1 MLYILTSFSD
11 EIYCQICKQLT
22 DNPNKTSFA
31 RGWILLSLCIGC
43 FAASDRFINYL
54 RAFIK
59 EGPPGYA
66 PYCEGRL
73 NRTFKNGAR
82 TQPPS
87 WLEMQASKNKEHI
100 VIEITLMNKT
110 TNTFEIDSATTAEEV
125 CSQIAKTLGL
135 KDKYGFSIYIAI
147 YNTVM
152 SLGSDGDH
160 ILDAISQCEQ
170 YAKEQG
176 HSEKS
181 APWKMYFRKEIFA
194 PWHNP
199 ESDPVATELIY
210 SQIIQGMKHGEYRP
224 KNDGDTA
231 ALIAQQYYIENGAN
245 LDPKVLH
252 TRIGEYLPIYIV
264 QNGNDKLKGWEEKI
278 SGTFNRLPCVK
289 NRKSSQKVKE
299 DIVKY
304 AKASWPLLFSK
315 FYETLQV
322 QGPELSKKNIIIG
335 VNWTGVYMI
344 DDQEQILLEVT
355 FAELGHVEL
364 RRNNRMGKDF
374 LFKTIDNIEY
384 AFRSPDAD
392 NLYKVVLQLLDGL
405 KKRSIYVI
413 ALQDYKH
420 PAEAVSFLVFKK
432 GDLITLRNGLN
443 GEQLLTS
450 TWGYGECN
458 GKVGDFP
465 TEFVHILPT
474 IHEPSTNVVG
484 AFKKGFQSKLQTETE
499 AVPMNTLQ
507 RMRLYT
513 LSSYASENFRS
524 GRRITVA
531 KTSILTN
538 ARRNSKEELWKYTNE
553 PIWQPLLQSM
563 LHDEELSK
571 MAVAAFTAIL
581 RYMGDLPTG
590 KLRASNELTDEIF
603 AGPLQHDLLKDE
615 IYCQIMRQLT
625 YNRLTLSEERGWD
638 LMYLATGL
646 FGCSPKLATELN
658 KFLKSRTHPLAEP
671 CLRRFA
677 KVQKVGNR
685 KYPPHTVEVEAIQ
698 LRSLEIYHKINFPDD
713 QDQAFEINSMT
724 RASELCDTI
733 AERLELQSS
742 KGFSLFVI
750 IGDKVLSIRHEEFV
764 YDFMHHLIS
773 YIKSTIPNWN
783 CK

>member
-1 MLYILTSFSD
+1 M
-11 EIYCQICKQLT
+11 
-22 DNPNKTSFA
+22 
-31 RGWILLSLCIGC
+31 
-43 FAASDRFINYL
+43 
-54 RAFIK
+54 
-59 EGPPGYA
+59 
-66 PYCEGRL
+66 
-73 NRTFKNGAR
+73 NRTFRNGAR
-82 TQPPS
+82 SQPPS
-87 WLEMQASKNKEHI
+87 WLEMQASKSKDPI
-100 VIEITLMNKT
+100 VINVSLMSKT

-125 CSQIAKTLGL
+125 CNKIAKTLGL

-170 YAKEQG
+170 YAKEEG
-176 HSEKS
+176 HSEKTAS
-181 APWKMYFRKEIFA
+181 WKMYYRKEIFA

-199 ESDPVATELIY
+199 ESDAVATDLIY
-210 SQIIQGMKHGEYRP
+210 AQIIQGMKHGEYRP
-224 KNDGDTA
+224 KNEGDTA
-231 ALIAQQYYIENGAN
+231 ALIAQQYYVENGAN

-264 QNGNDKLKGWEEKI
+264 QKGADKLQGWVEKI
-278 SGTFNRLPCVK
+278 MGMFNRLPCVK
-289 NRKSSQKVKE
+289 NRKSSHKVKE

-322 QGPELSKKNIIIG
+322 QGPELSKKNIIIA

-364 RRNNRMGKDF
+364 RRNDRASKDF
-374 LFKTIDNIEY
+374 LFKTIDNVEY

-405 KKRSIYVI
+405 KKRSIYVV

-420 PAEAVSFLVFKK
+420 PAEAMSFLVFKK

-443 GEQLLTS
+443 GEQLLTA

-465 TEFVHILPT
+465 TEFVHILP
-474 IHEPSTNVVG
+474 IMHEPPASIV
-484 AFKKGFQSKLQTETE
+484 ASFKKGFQSKQNKETE
-499 AVPMNTLQ
+499 VIPMNTMQ

-513 LSSYASENFRS
+513 LANYASEHFRS
-524 GRRITVA
+524 GKLLTMP
-531 KTSILTN
+531 KTSILTSV
-538 ARRNSKEELWKYTNE
+538 RRNSKEELWKYTNE
-553 PIWQPLLQSM
+553 PIWQPLLQS
-563 LHDEELSK
+563 LLQDEELSK
-571 MAVAAFTAIL
+571 TAVSSFTAIL
-581 RYMGDLPTG
+581 RYMGDLPTA
-590 KLRASNELTDEIF
+590 KLKATNELTDEIF
-603 AGPLQHDLLKDE
+603 TGAIQNDLLKDE

-646 FGCSPKLATELN
+646 FACSTKLTTEVN

-671 CLRRFA
+671 CLKRFA
-677 KVQKVGNR
+677 KVQKIGNR
-685 KYPPHTVEVEAIQ
+685 KSPPYTNEVESVQ
-698 LRSLEIYHKINFPDD
+698 LRSLEIYHKIYFPND
-713 QDQAFEINSMT
+713 QDQAFEINSLT
-724 RASELCDTI
+724 KVSELCDIIT
-733 AERLELQSS
+733 ERLELQSS
-742 KGFSLFVI
+742 EGFSLFVVM
-750 IGDKVLSIRHEEFV
+750 GDKILSMTQDAFFYDYMHQLINYIR
-764 YDFMHHLIS
+764 
-773 YIKSTIPNWN
+773 STKPNWN
-783 CK
+783 GKRIISMNYRKLIFFICIF